1 MALTGALLLMMILS
15 AALGSVVIVA
25 GIERR
30 VSAAY
35 RVSVELREAAEG
47 AAMLTA
53 GELQTSD
60 WEAALAGGGSAH
72 WALPQ
77 AGLDLAALTARNQAE
92 TMMGGAY
99 GADTPVWR
107 VFAQAPWPVMTGAT
121 ADAGAPHVVTW
132 VADDWQEADGS
143 PGRDSNG
150 RILVRAAALRGPASA
165 WLEGVGVKE
174 PDGRVRLRHVRTW

>member
-35 RVSVELREAAEG
+35 RVSVELREAAAG
-47 AAMLTA
+47 AAALTA
-53 GELQTSD
+53 GELERGD
-60 WEAALAGGGSAH
+60 WTAALAGGGSAY
-72 WALPQ
+72 WTLPQ
-77 AGLDLAALTARNQAE
+77 PGLDLAALTAAHQAE
-92 TMMGGAY
+92 TMMAGAH